1 MLDLQ
6 ALTLEIEGILNDR
19 PLTYVSS
26 DLQDEEPL
34 TPSHLLYG
42 RRITSHPYPAINEEE
57 IVDPNY
63 GDDCEIRKRYK
74 LPAVILQRLWSRWR
88 HEYLISLREFH
99 RISGNNHQTIKV
111 GDIVLV
117 HDDKPRYSWKLA
129 IIDELIRRNDG
140 LVRAAN
146 IRSKTGTT
154 NRPITKLHPL
164 EITARVTEQA
174 NQTDSKEK
182 PERPITTPEP
192 LTISTPQRQKRTAA
206 VEA

>member
-1 MLDLQ
+1 M
-6 ALTLEIEGILNDR
+6 
-19 PLTYVSS
+19 
-26 DLQDEEPL
+26 
-34 TPSHLLYG
+34 
-42 RRITSHPYPAINEEE
+42 
-57 IVDPNY
+57 DPNY
-63 GDDCEIRKRYK
+63 GDDSEIRRQNK
-74 LPAVILQRLWSRWR
+74 LQAAILQRFWSRWR
-88 HEYLISLREFH
+88 HEYLTSLREFH

-117 HDDKPRYSWKLA
+117 HDDKPRNSWKLA
-129 IIDELIRRNDG
+129 IIEELIRGNDG

-146 IRSKTGTT
+146 IRTKNGTT

-182 PERPITTPEP
+182 LERPITTPEP

-206 VEA
+206 VEARKTISAWTQELRPAPEC